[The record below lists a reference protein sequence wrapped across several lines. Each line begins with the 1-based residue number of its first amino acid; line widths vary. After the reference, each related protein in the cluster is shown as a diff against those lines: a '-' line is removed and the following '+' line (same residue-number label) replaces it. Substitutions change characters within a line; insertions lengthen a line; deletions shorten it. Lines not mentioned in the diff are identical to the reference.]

1 MHMVRFDPLRE
12 MRVLHRCMGR
22 PLNRRSAD
30 SSESS
35 ENEAVTPS
43 WIPSVDVFE
52 ADNEIVLRAELPG
65 LSEEDVEITL
75 ENGRLAV
82 KGEKKLEKE
91 EVEGEYR
98 RVESRFGSFYRSF
111 AVPNTIDREN
121 IEATFE
127 KGVLQVS
134 LPKAEAAK
142 PQRIEVKV
150 N

>member
-1 MHMVRFDPLRE
+1 MHMVRFDPFRE
-12 MRVLHRCMGR
+12 MRVLHPCMGR

>member
-1 MHMVRFDPLRE
+1 MRIARFDPFRDV
-12 MRVLHRCMGR
+12 RVLHHCMGN
-22 PLNRRSAD
+22 LHTKFSAD
-30 SSESS
+30 GSESS
-35 ENEAVTPS
+35 ENEGVTPT
-43 WIPSVDVFE
+43 WMPSVDVFE

-75 ENGRLAV
+75 EDGRLAV
-82 KGEKKLEKE
+82 KGEKKLAKE
-91 EVEGEYR
+91 DVEYR
-98 RVESRFGSFYRSF
+98 RVESRYGSFFRTF
-111 AVPNTIDREN
+111 AVPNTVDREK

-127 KGVLQVS
+127 KGVLQIS

>member
-1 MHMVRFDPLRE
+1 MQLVRFDPFRDF
-12 MRVLHRCMGR
+12 RVLHRCMGH
-22 PLNRRSAD
+22 PHTQVSAD
-30 SSESS
+30 SSAGS
-35 ENEAVTPS
+35 ENEAVTPT

-75 ENGRLAV
+75 ENGRLTV
-82 KGEKKLEKE
+82 RGEKKMEKE

-98 RVESRFGSFYRSF
+98 RVESRYGSFVRSF
-111 AVPNTIDREN
+111 SVPNTVDREK

>member
-1 MHMVRFDPLRE
+1 MHMVRFDPFRD
-12 MRVLHRCMGR
+12 MRVLHRCMSH
-22 PLNRRSAD
+22 PQRSRSTD
-30 SSESS
+30 GTESP
-35 ENEAVTPS
+35 ENEAVTPN

-52 ADNEIVLRAELPG
+52 AENEIVLRAELPG

-91 EVEGEYR
+91 EVDGEYR
-98 RVESRFGSFYRSF
+98 RVESRYGSFSRSF
-111 AVPNTIDREN
+111 AVPNTIDRDR

>member
-1 MHMVRFDPLRE
+1 
-12 MRVLHRCMGR
+12 MGH
-22 PLNRRSAD
+22 PQSRRSTD
-30 SSESS
+30 GS
-35 ENEAVTPS
+35 ENDAATPS

-52 ADNEIVLRAELPG
+52 AENEIVLRAELPG

-82 KGEKKLEKE
+82 RGEKKLEKE

-98 RVESRFGSFYRSF
+98 RVESRFGSFFRSF
-111 AVPNTIDREN
+111 AVPNSVDRER

-134 LPKAEAAK
+134 LPKVEAAK

>member
-1 MHMVRFDPLRE
+1 MHMVRFDPFRDV
-12 MRVLHRCMGR
+12 RVLHRCMGGPR
-22 PLNRRSAD
+22 KVVSQD
-30 SSESS
+30 GSEIS

-52 ADNEIVLRAELPG
+52 AENEIVLRAELPG

-75 ENGRLAV
+75 ENGQLAV

-98 RVESRFGSFYRSF
+98 RVESRYGSFFRSF
-111 AVPNTIDREN
+111 AVPNSVDREK

>member
-1 MHMVRFDPLRE
+1 MHMVRFDPFRD
-12 MRVLHRCMGR
+12 MRVLHRCMAH
-22 PLNRRSAD
+22 PQQRRSND

-35 ENEAVTPS
+35 ESEAATPTWS
-43 WIPSVDVFE
+43 PSVDVFE
-52 ADNEIVLRAELPG
+52 AENEIVLRAELPG

-75 ENGRLAV
+75 ENGRLSV
-82 KGEKKLEKE
+82 KGEKKLRKD

-98 RVESRFGSFYRSF
+98 RVESRFGSFVRSF

-134 LPKAEAAK
+134 LPKVEAAK

>member
-1 MHMVRFDPLRE
+1 MHMVRFDPFRD
-12 MRVLHRCMGR
+12 MRVLHRCMAH
-22 PLNRRSAD
+22 PQKNRSVD
-30 SSESS
+30 GSESS

-52 ADNEIVLRAELPG
+52 AENEIVLRAELPG

-75 ENGRLAV
+75 ENGRLTV

-91 EVEGEYR
+91 DVEGEYR
-98 RVESRFGSFYRSF
+98 RLESRHGSFFRSF
-111 AVPNTIDREN
+111 AVPNTIDRER